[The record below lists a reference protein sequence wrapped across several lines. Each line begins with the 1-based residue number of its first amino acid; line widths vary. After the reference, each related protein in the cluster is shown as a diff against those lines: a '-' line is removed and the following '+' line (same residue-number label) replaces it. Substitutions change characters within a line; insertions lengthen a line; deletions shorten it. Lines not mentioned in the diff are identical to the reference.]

1 MSSYLLN
8 LCLAVA
14 GVINLLPL
22 VGILSAAKLEKLY
35 GLDVADPNL
44 EILLRHRAVLFG
56 IVGAL
61 LFASI
66 FKPSWQTP
74 AITAGFISMIS
85 FILFTLLVNGYSGGF
100 RHIVIADVIGI
111 AALCVATFLIS
122 KT

>member
-1 MSSYLLN
+1 MGSYVTN
-8 LCLAVA
+8 ICLAVA
-14 GVINLLPL
+14 GIINLLPL
-22 VGILSAAKLEKLY
+22 MGVLSAARLEKLY
-35 GLDVADPNL
+35 GLEVADPNL

-66 FKPSWQTP
+66 LKPSWQTP

-85 FILFTLLVNGYSGGF
+85 FILFTFTVTGYSGGF

-122 KT
+122 QP